1 MKEIGLRASIMDRGF
16 ILIRMER
23 SMREIGIVESI
34 MVLEYLIGL
43 MEVFIVVNGVIAG
56 KVGKVSSLELV
67 EQFMKEI
74 GFKVVIMAKVD

>member
-34 MVLEYLIGL
+34 MVLEYSTGQ
-43 MEVFIVVNGVIAG
+43 MEVFIVANGIIVE

-67 EQFMKEI
+67 EQYMKEI
-74 GFKVVIMAKVD
+74 GFKVVTMEKVD

>member
-43 MEVFIVVNGVIAG
+43 MEVFIVVNGVIVG

>member
-1 MKEIGLRASIMDRGF
+1 
-16 ILIRMER
+16 
-23 SMREIGIVESI
+23 MREIGIVESI

-43 MEVFIVVNGVIAG
+43 MEVFIVVNGVIVG

>member
-43 MEVFIVVNGVIAG
+43 MEVFIVVNGVIVG
-56 KVGKVSSLELV
+56 KVGKVSS
-67 EQFMKEI
+67 
-74 GFKVVIMAKVD
+74 